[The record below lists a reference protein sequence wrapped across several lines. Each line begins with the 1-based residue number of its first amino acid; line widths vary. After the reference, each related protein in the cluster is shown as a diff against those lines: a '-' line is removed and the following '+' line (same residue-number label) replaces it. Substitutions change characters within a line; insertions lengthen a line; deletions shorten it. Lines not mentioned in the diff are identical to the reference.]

1 MLAARKRGRPTLV
14 AENGHSDLGQ
24 CGRRMDDEKK
34 WFSVGPRK
42 REGRHQ
48 ICSFVWA
55 DNFWIVSHSKENL
68 EQMQRDFL
76 EEADKW
82 DLVPK
87 PASLWWTSTCNS
99 EEKLI

>member
-1 MLAARKRGRPTLV
+1 
-14 AENGHSDLGQ
+14 
-24 CGRRMDDEKK
+24 MDDEKK
-34 WFSVGPRK
+34 WYSVGPRK

-68 EQMQRDFL
+68 EQMQRDFF

-87 PASLWWTSTCNS
+87 PASLWWTSTCYS
-99 EEKLI
+99 EEKVDTDLGTSSDLINFLLKMSPRY